1 MLVRNYELELLVEFE
16 NINKKF
22 LRKKKEISR
31 RGGIDNLK
39 LTIEIQNKIKHSTL
53 KIQQLSEQLNKNR
66 KEQRERETR
75 FIIT

>member
-1 MLVRNYELELLVEFE
+1 MLKNYELELLIEFE
-16 NINKKF
+16 NTNKKF

-31 RGGIDNLK
+31 RGGINNLK

-53 KIQQLSEQLNKNR
+53 KIQKLTEQLNNNR
-66 KEQRERETR
+66 KEQREKESR